1 MPDGSELTGLDSISH
16 SNEVDTN
23 WRVVQ
28 ELYLEAPQLPYFP
41 MSLAFVND
49 VHG

>member
-1 MPDGSELTGLDSISH
+1 MPAGSELTDLDSISH

-23 WRVVQ
+23 WCVQ

-41 MSLAFVND
+41 MSLTFVND